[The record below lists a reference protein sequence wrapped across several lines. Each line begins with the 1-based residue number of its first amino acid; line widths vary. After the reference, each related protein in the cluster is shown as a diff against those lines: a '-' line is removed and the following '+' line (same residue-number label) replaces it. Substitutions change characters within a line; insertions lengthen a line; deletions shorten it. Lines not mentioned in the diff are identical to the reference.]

1 MPFMTTWTRPEAS
14 SWGWQF
20 SSVTRPWVAQ
30 RVWAMPLW
38 AAGAAPFTRSRR
50 AFSGPTARVVCAAP
64 VLEQRQAGGV
74 IAAVLQGLEPGHE
87 DLLAGARSG
96 VSDDAAHAS

>member
-1 MPFMTTWTRPEAS
+1 MPFMTTCTRPEAS

-30 RVWAMPLW
+30 RVCAMPLW

-50 AFSGPTARVVCAAP
+50 AFSGPTARVVYVP
-64 VLEQRQAGGV
+64 
-74 IAAVLQGLEPGHE
+74 P
-87 DLLAGARSG
+87 SWSS
-96 VSDDAAHAS
+96 VSPAES